1 MVVIQIS
8 PILFTEDIGSFL
20 CLVGESGRIADIRRQ
35 TELILSESPHSS
47 FGICGRVSRVM
58 SLIRVWSLLLLL
70 LPSKAPTDPR
80 CQADI
85 KKLFPARLLPFVMFL
100 LPSFLLESNAA
111 ASLIL
116 PKATMLCALALRP
129 TTIVLSEEGFELPLK
144 PLPLPPSDIRFDLP
158 CHSGL

>member
-116 PKATMLCALALRP
+116 PKATMLCALLHGGRQR
-129 TTIVLSEEGFELPLK
+129 LY
-144 PLPLPPSDIRFDLP
+144 
-158 CHSGL
+158 

>member
-70 LPSKAPTDPR
+70 PTDPR

-111 ASLIL
+111 AASLIL
-116 PKATMLCALALRP
+116 PKATMLCALALQRRP

-144 PLPLPPSDIRFDLP
+144 PLPPPSAFSADDAT
-158 CHSGL
+158 

>member
-111 ASLIL
+111 AAASLIL

-144 PLPLPPSDIRFDLP
+144 PLPPPSAFSADDAT
-158 CHSGL
+158 

>member
-58 SLIRVWSLLLLL
+58 SLIRVWSLLLL
-70 LPSKAPTDPR
+70 PSKAPTDPR

-100 LPSFLLESNAA
+100 LPPFLLESNAA

-116 PKATMLCALALRP
+116 PKATMLCALALQRRP

-144 PLPLPPSDIRFDLP
+144 PLPPPSAFSADAT
-158 CHSGL
+158 